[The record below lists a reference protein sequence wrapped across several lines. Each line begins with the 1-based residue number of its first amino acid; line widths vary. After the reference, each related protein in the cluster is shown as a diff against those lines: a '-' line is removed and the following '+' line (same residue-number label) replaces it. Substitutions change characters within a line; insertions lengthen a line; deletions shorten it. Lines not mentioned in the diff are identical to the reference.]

1 MLSMKNVYRLTDKET
16 DKMTDGSGRD
26 KQGKPE
32 AIEGHFTCDTAHRK
46 VFANIAFFIL

>member
-1 MLSMKNVYRLTDKET
+1 MNIVYRQIKKQT

-32 AIEGHFTCDTAHRK
+32 AIEGHFTCDSAHRE